1 MADEKTIPLLP
12 CPSIDETEDFYR
24 ALGFTRTYRQTKPN
38 PYLCVRREDLE
49 LHFFGMDPFDP
60 ADSYGSCL
68 VIVPDTGALFA
79 EFAAGLRERYGKL
92 PLAGI
97 PRITRPRKRKNQ
109 DNLSG
114 FTVVDPGGNWLRIF
128 PAKPEPAGAE
138 ASSPLAKALANAV
151 VQGESR
157 GETAQAIRILD
168 TNLAKAGP
176 DDDRAEALLY
186 RAELALRVQDHD
198 RAREIVAE
206 LTGMGVEI
214 PEELAEACR

>member
-12 CPSIDETEDFYR
+12 TPSIDETEDFYR
-24 ALGFTRTYRQTKPN
+24 ALGFIRTYRQLKPN
-38 PYLCVRREDLE
+38 PYLGMRRGALE

-68 VIVPDTGALFA
+68 VVVPDTAELFA

-128 PAKPEPAGAE
+128 PAKGDTASTEPTTA
-138 ASSPLAKALANAV
+138 LARSLANAV

-168 TNLAKAGP
+168 TALAKAGP
-176 DDDRAEALLY
+176 DDDRVEALLY
-186 RAELALRVQDHD
+186 RAELALRVDD
-198 RAREIVAE
+198 RERARQIAAE
-206 LTGMGVEI
+206 LTALGAEV
-214 PEELAEACR
+214 PSELADA

>member
-24 ALGFTRTYRQTKPN
+24 ALGFTQTYRQTKPN

-128 PAKPEPAGAE
+128 PAKPGPAGAE

-214 PEELAEACR
+214 PEELAEGCR